1 MSSTDRI
8 PELDDLRGVAIAM
21 VLVSHYAVF
30 GFVTKHGSLT
40 SYLKALPGLGWSGV
54 DLFFVLSGFLIG
66 GILLDARE
74 SSNYFQVFYARR
86 FFRIVPIYAV
96 VLLFFAVAGGVARS
110 AQGRDFT
117 WLFANSMPWYAY
129 ATFTQNFWMV
139 FHGSAGGNWLAPTWS
154 LAVEEQFYLTLPL
167 VVRFVS
173 RQRLIVWLV
182 LLVFCAPLLRMALM
196 AR

>member
-8 PELDDLRGVAIAM
+8 PELDGLRGVAIAM

-86 FFRIVPIYAV
+86 FFRIVPLYSIC
-96 VLLFFAVAGGVARS
+96 LFVIFILTKSIVPLIVPRFHWPGLDRI
-110 AQGRDFT
+110 
-117 WLFANSMPWYAY
+117 PWYGY
-129 ATFTQNFWMV
+129 ALFLQNFW
-139 FHGSAGGNWLAPTWS
+139 
-154 LAVEEQFYLTLPL
+154 
-167 VVRFVS
+167 
-173 RQRLIVWLV
+173 
-182 LLVFCAPLLRMALM
+182 
-196 AR
+196 